1 MSFTYGYYCVY
12 VDTTVVL
19 VRVLR
24 VRFAS
29 SKNSR
34 RYFDDLK
41 KSLRLRLQKTNLN
54 RRKSKNPIFFI
65 EKRGFE
71 RLQGIINR
79 KTDGNKSV
87 ITEIT
92 EESCQ
97 V

>member
-1 MSFTYGYYCVY
+1 MRVQIIAVGILMIWRNRYGWDYKKQIS
-12 VDTTVVL
+12 TVGNQ
-19 VRVLR
+19 R
-24 VRFAS
+24 
-29 SKNSR
+29 
-34 RYFDDLK
+34 
-41 KSLRLRLQKTNLN
+41 
-54 RRKSKNPIFFI
+54 NPIFFI

-71 RLQGIINR
+71 RLQGIINK